1 MVVSKDFYT
10 SHSTFKYN
18 YSLTASLFAARR
30 DSHKQKGDST
40 VGGEC
45 LQGESDVEVGQAH
58 MLNSNYYNSLIIN
71 DSNMLEEKTRG
82 CPTVQ
87 LFRQN
92 CRQ

>member
-40 VGGEC
+40 VEGEC
-45 LQGESDVEVGQAH
+45 LQGESDAEVGQLDKLDRH
-58 MLNSNYYNSLIIN
+58 IFKIVIII
-71 DSNMLEEKTRG
+71 TY
-82 CPTVQ
+82 
-87 LFRQN
+87 
-92 CRQ
+92 

>member
-30 DSHKQKGDST
+30 DCHKQKGDST

-45 LQGESDVEVGQAH
+45 LQGESDVEVGRVGQVGQVGQAH
-58 MLNSNYYNSLIIN
+58 ILNSNYYN
-71 DSNMLEEKTRG
+71 
-82 CPTVQ
+82 
-87 LFRQN
+87 
-92 CRQ
+92 

>member
-45 LQGESDVEVGQAH
+45 LQGESDVEVGKLASWQVGNARI
-58 MLNSNYYNSLIIN
+58 LNSNYYN
-71 DSNMLEEKTRG
+71 
-82 CPTVQ
+82 
-87 LFRQN
+87 
-92 CRQ
+92 